1 MLRDYPP
8 VSVKSVKGGFILNDD
23 EQWET
28 GSRAN
33 LSLFVRHQLRLWT
46 GEQAGGEEENRG
58 EELVAA
64 SGSQLGDA
72 AGDVPSL
79 SLTRTGQRKERV
91 SE

>member
-58 EELVAA
+58 GTELVAA

-79 SLTRTGQRKERV
+79 SLGRTGKEKR
-91 SE
+91 E